1 MGMCVRERVGVFVRV
16 IMAVPVVMLMLM
28 FMRMVMIPFIRH
40 YRNQIDLAV
49 VDTGR

>member
-1 MGMCVRERVGVFVRV
+1 MGMCVRERVAVFVRV
-16 IMAVPVVMLMLM
+16 IMAVPVVMLM